1 MASDM
6 NLPKLLAISALAV
19 LISGCGLLPRTQP
32 ERHAIPTSNHTIQEL
47 CDSTRHFFATRAG
60 TENLKISAG
69 AGGKALTDKIDTG
82 NGCFYETGDPSA
94 SPSHLGYVS
103 LFRIIVS
110 DNPPLSTPA
119 SASENYPTRVITVD
133 GVTVK
138 VATEPMPKGGE
149 SATTLLD
156 VYLTASIDGWEG
168 ELLFKGTEK
177 ETVRDDQTTRAAAQ
191 ALVNMIRTLKG

>member
-1 MASDM
+1 M
-6 NLPKLLAISALAV
+6 NLHKLLAISALSV
-19 LISGCGLLPRTQP
+19 LLCGCGLLSRPHP
-32 ERHAIPTSNHTIQEL
+32 EQHAIPTSNHTIQEL
-47 CDSTRHFFATRAG
+47 CDATRHFYATRAG
-60 TENLKISAG
+60 TENLKISPG

-82 NGCFYETGDPSA
+82 NGCFYETEDPSA

-110 DNPPLSTPA
+110 GNPPLSTPA
-119 SASENYPTRVITVD
+119 PASESYPTRTITVD

-156 VYLTASIDGWEG
+156 AYLTASIDGWEG

-177 ETVRDDQTTRAAAQ
+177 ETARDDQTTRAAAQ
-191 ALVNMIRTLKG
+191 GLVKMIRTLKG